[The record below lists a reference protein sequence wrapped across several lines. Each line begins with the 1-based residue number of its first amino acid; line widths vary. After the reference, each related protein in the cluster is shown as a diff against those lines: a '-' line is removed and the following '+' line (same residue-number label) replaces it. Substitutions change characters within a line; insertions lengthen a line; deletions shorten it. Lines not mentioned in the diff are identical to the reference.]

1 MVSRPEAA
9 EAGREWLTGSLEGL
23 PGPDLGL

>member
-1 MVSRPEAA
+1 MVSRPSTA
-9 EAGREWLTGSLEGL
+9 EAGREWLMGSLEGL